1 MLGQAEHH
9 LARSGGRGAVRRMDR
24 RCAPEP
30 RRHQLQPAGLQ
41 AFARRSN
48 DRSSVYKYERNEP
61 AQLARA
67 GERSFRGNLEAWDF
81 FNAQAPWHRRTAIA
95 WGDEREE
102 GGKPAPQVG
111 QTDRGFPGRPLDRA
125 AGARP
130 AETLRRLIRVAGGPC
145 SKSCDPDACSPVAR
159 GTGRATHADDRGAGH
174 EEVNSDGVDHPC
186 SYRHHCDHHVAPVEP
201 PEGRR
206 RSP

>member
-1 MLGQAEHH
+1 
-9 LARSGGRGAVRRMDR
+9 
-24 RCAPEP
+24 
-30 RRHQLQPAGLQ
+30 
-41 AFARRSN
+41 
-48 DRSSVYKYERNEP
+48 
-61 AQLARA
+61 
-67 GERSFRGNLEAWDF
+67 
-81 FNAQAPWHRRTAIA
+81 
-95 WGDEREE
+95 
-102 GGKPAPQVG
+102 
-111 QTDRGFPGRPLDRA
+111 
-125 AGARP
+125 
-130 AETLRRLIRVAGGPC
+130 LIRVAGGPC